1 MTEIRVALVDDHP
14 VVLAGIAALLQSAP
28 DICVVGSAA
37 TGADAL
43 ALIEEHA
50 PDLAVIDISLPD
62 MSGVSLAQTILAKHP
77 EIRIITLTVHESRAY
92 VQSLLLAGVKGYV
105 LKRAAADDL
114 IRAVRAVAAGGVY
127 LDPSVAEQALPTG
140 AADRAS
146 SRAGS
151 EELSPREEAVL
162 KFTAQGFSNKEI
174 AGRLEISVKSVET
187 YKARAALKFDLRS
200 RADIVRYGVSRGWLD
215 AINIE

>member
-28 DICVVGSAA
+28 DISVVGSAA

-127 LDPSVAEQALPTG
+127 LDPSVAEQALPTA

-174 AGRLEISVKSVET
+174 AGRLEISIKSVET

>member
-28 DICVVGSAA
+28 DISVVGSAA

-174 AGRLEISVKSVET
+174 AGRLEISIKSVET

>member
-1 MTEIRVALVDDHP
+1 MRVRARPHRLGRRARMGRQTRIVEHPRTARDARRQLQARDRRGAWREPVHRHSARSANGGVMTQIRVALVDDHP

-37 TGADAL
+37 NGADAL

-127 LDPSVAEQALPTG
+127 LDPSVAE
-140 AADRAS
+140 
-146 SRAGS
+146 
-151 EELSPREEAVL
+151 
-162 KFTAQGFSNKEI
+162 
-174 AGRLEISVKSVET
+174 
-187 YKARAALKFDLRS
+187 
-200 RADIVRYGVSRGWLD
+200 
-215 AINIE
+215 

>member
-28 DICVVGSAA
+28 DISVVGSAA

>member
-1 MTEIRVALVDDHP
+1 MTQIRVALVDDHP

-37 TGADAL
+37 NGADAL

-140 AADRAS
+140 ASDRAA

-174 AGRLEISVKSVET
+174 AGRLEISIKSVET

>member
-1 MTEIRVALVDDHP
+1 M
-14 VVLAGIAALLQSAP
+14 
-28 DICVVGSAA
+28 
-37 TGADAL
+37 
-43 ALIEEHA
+43 
-50 PDLAVIDISLPD
+50 
-62 MSGVSLAQTILAKHP
+62 
-77 EIRIITLTVHESRAY
+77 
-92 VQSLLLAGVKGYV
+92 QSLLLAGVKGYV

-127 LDPSVAEQALPTG
+127 LDPSVAEQALPTST
-140 AADRAS
+140 ADRAS

-174 AGRLEISVKSVET
+174 AGRLEISIKSVET

-200 RADIVRYGVSRGWLD
+200 RADIVRYGVSRGWLVRD
-215 AINIE
+215 QHRVTAYANVSVGKAPSGFFPTCAKRVLVQNVGSRNRCRCSVWRTPQIHFQPRMPLTSSTSNWSWRSTGSGWTTRAFR